1 MDTAARSSMSQP
13 YQPQLLDK
21 APGKYEGKT
30 CLWSNPLCLSSH
42 GADEQASLESWISR
56 RHFDEQAS
64 LSRTRLGF
72 AKLQVVL
79 VHGVLRVSSDD
90 TAYCELS
97 RHDIA

>member
-30 CLWSNPLCLSSH
+30 SLWSNPLCLSSH
-42 GADEQASLESWISR
+42 GA
-56 RHFDEQAS
+56 DEQAS

-79 VHGVLRVSSDD
+79 VHAVLRVSCDD
-90 TAYCELS
+90 TAYCQQS